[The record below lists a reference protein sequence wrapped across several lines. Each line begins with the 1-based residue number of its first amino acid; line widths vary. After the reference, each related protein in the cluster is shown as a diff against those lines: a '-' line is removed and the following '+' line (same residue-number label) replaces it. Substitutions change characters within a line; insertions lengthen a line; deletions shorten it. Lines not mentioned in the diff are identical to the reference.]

1 MNTSVTGIFATD
13 SPYSATELASTAGNS
28 MPGTAQAG
36 MPKTIGNTGSQQDQ
50 VKLSPAA
57 QAKSLYQQGE
67 SVKEIAQNLGCT
79 TQDVDTYLGVT
90 TSTTSTTSSS
100 GSTSGG
106 GAQYSS
112 SQVAQLLMDM

>member
-1 MNTSVTGIFATD
+1 MNTSVTGIFSTD

-36 MPKTIGNTGSQQDQ
+36 MPKTTGNTGSQQDQ

-67 SVKEIAQNLGCT
+67 SVKEIAQNLGCS

-90 TSTTSTTSSS
+90 NSTNSTTSSS
-100 GSTSGG
+100 GSTSS

>member
-1 MNTSVTGIFATD
+1 MSASVTGIVSADNTYFATG
-13 SPYSATELASTAGNS
+13 LA
-28 MPGTAQAG
+28 GTAQSG
-36 MPKTIGNTGSQQDQ
+36 TPKTTGNTGAQQDQ

-57 QAKSLYQQGE
+57 QAQSLYQQGE

-90 TSTTSTTSSS
+90 NSTTSSL
-100 GSTSGG
+100 GSTNG

-112 SQVAQLLMDM
+112 SQVAQLLMNM